1 LILIDIKISNNMADK
16 KFQKFLIDYEV
27 SYDNCEFIIQEILRH
42 FDAKIIKNIYDNIE
56 TIYCDFLIKKSFKI
70 CLHYHGMVGLV
81 IIALTKESEQTAKE
95 VADFIISMI
104 GNFVA

>member
-1 LILIDIKISNNMADK
+1 MADK

-56 TIYCDFLIKKSFKI
+56 TIYCDFL
-70 CLHYHGMVGLV
+70 Y
-81 IIALTKESEQTAKE
+81 
-95 VADFIISMI
+95 
-104 GNFVA
+104 